1 MTDADSGSDDDEQ
14 ITNPTENPSN
24 PSTSGENTTPSSPS
38 NPGGGN
44 TSNPGTSNG
53 NGSSSTA
60 ISYTITFNL
69 NNGEGTTPSSIS
81 AKSGEEITLPATELT
96 RTGYEFKGWCT
107 TSDGTGTT
115 YEAGSKVKD
124 LTAENGAT
132 VTLYA
137 KWVLQGN
144 WSISYELNGGTND
157 ESNPAEYNI
166 ESAVMLANPER
177 SFYEFAGWYDN
188 AEFSGDKVEGWNA
201 GAKTG
206 DIKLYAKWVLA
217 ANWSIS
223 YELNDD
229 ETTPAQNAESNP
241 TEYNIESAVT
251 LANPERS
258 FYEFAG
264 WYGNAEFSGEKLTGW
279 NAGAKTG
286 DIKLYAKWRLLA
298 TNAASVIKSLSYGE
312 HNLVLN
318 GAITNETISAIKAAL
333 KKNRTAKVS
342 LDLSKTTGLTSIAD
356 SAFTGC
362 SSLVSVS
369 IPDGVTSIGSTAFL
383 ECTSLAS
390 VNIPNSVVSIGSQ
403 AFDNC
408 WNLTSVNIPNGV
420 ESIGGLA
427 FSLCKRLTSVSIPDS
442 VTSIASNWFDS
453 CTNLTE
459 LTVSKDNQ
467 KYKSHENCIYTRD
480 GKTLIAAAPGLTN
493 VTFFE
498 GVISIGNVAFGTCSL
513 TSVIIPNS
521 VTSIGDSAFRE
532 CKNLTSVIIPD
543 GVTSINYGAFS
554 YCENLASVTIPA
566 SVTSIGK
573 NVFNGCSSLK
583 TVNYGGT
590 KEQWDALI
598 NGVDIALPA
607 GATVE
612 CTEE

>member
-1 MTDADSGSDDDEQ
+1 MKFNTHSTTPPHWILACIFAVSLVFFTGCMTDADSGSDDDEQ

-157 ESNPAEYNI
+157 
-166 ESAVMLANPER
+166 
-177 SFYEFAGWYDN
+177 
-188 AEFSGDKVEGWNA
+188 
-201 GAKTG
+201 
-206 DIKLYAKWVLA
+206 
-217 ANWSIS
+217 
-223 YELNDD
+223 
-229 ETTPAQNAESNP
+229 ESNP

-442 VTSIASNWFDS
+442 VTSIASNWFDC